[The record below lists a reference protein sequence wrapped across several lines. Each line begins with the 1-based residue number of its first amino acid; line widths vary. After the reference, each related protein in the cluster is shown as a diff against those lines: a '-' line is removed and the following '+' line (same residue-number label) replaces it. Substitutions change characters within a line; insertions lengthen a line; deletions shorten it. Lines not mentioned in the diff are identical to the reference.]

1 MSAFIKLNKQDAFV
15 VPYTAHKTWTVE
27 SSSLADYGIEVYTA
41 TSSSYTSSL
50 TTYPTLAYR
59 TYVLPDDGTFDTYT
73 ASINEY
79 AGGRFLSPGY
89 LDIEYDQI
97 LGSPIRARIYGLDN
111 NNVDISSAVGSWTY
125 FEYKVGVTGPG
136 MSIRSGSI
144 ANIVDEGYGTYTFDI
159 TGGSVDSYG
168 GLYSITNPQDLDVT
182 PTFSTTTIQ
191 SSSFFN
197 PQTSPTTGQN
207 SLEYRDLI
215 FNSIRHLYYSGVFTG
230 AESSSSYEDYKQ
242 TTLHTSSARSLDT
255 FANVIAIPRNVV
267 GSAIKP
273 GTFALGTGEY
283 VSAYVSGG
291 YVLTGYVVAGSAG
304 SYMVYDDGEGKLYAS
319 GSTAKIGDIIYTH
332 GLAILTDSAS
342 ISSVQSLPSYSMHW
356 QSTYE
361 VYTHNYKCRVREQ
374 DLNYSQNPS
383 IKSGSNGDI
392 YDFATGSYFQPYV
405 TTVGLYN
412 DSNELIAV
420 GKLGQPIPKSRYND
434 MTFVIT
440 LDI

>member
-15 VPYTAHKTWTVE
+15 VPYTAHKTWTIS
-27 SSSLADYGIEVYTA
+27 SSSLADYGIEIYTA

-79 AGGRFLSPGY
+79 AGGRKLLPGY
-89 LDIEYDQI
+89 LDIEYDQL

-111 NNVDISSAVGSWTY
+111 NNIDISGSVGSWTY
-125 FEYKVGVTGPG
+125 FEYRVGVSGPG

-144 ANIVDEGYGTYTFDI
+144 ANVVDESYGTFTFDI
-159 TGGSVDSYG
+159 VGGSIDSYG
-168 GLYSITNPQDLDVT
+168 VLYSITNPQDLVVT
-182 PTFSTTTIQ
+182 PVFSFATTQ

-197 PQTSPTTGQN
+197 PQTSPTTGQS
-207 SLEYRDLI
+207 SLEYRDLV
-215 FNSIRHLYYSGVFTG
+215 FNSIRHLYYSGVHTG

-242 TTLHTSSARSLDT
+242 TTLYSSSARNLDAVAT
-255 FANVIAIPRNVV
+255 VIAIPREIV

-273 GTFALGTGEY
+273 GSFQITL
-283 VSAYVSGG
+283 SGST
-291 YVLTGYVVAGSAG
+291 YS
-304 SYMVYDDGEGKLYAS
+304 DDGEGAIKNS
-319 GSTAKIGDIIYTH
+319 SNTRVGDIIYTH
-332 GLAILTDSAS
+332 GLSVLTDLNAINTFSGSTGYS
-342 ISSVQSLPSYSMHW
+342 ISW
-356 QSTYE
+356 ESTYE

-392 YDFATGSYFQPYV
+392 YNFATGSYFQPYV

-420 GKLGQPIPKSRYND
+420 GKLGQPVPKSRYND

>member
-15 VPYTAHKTWTVE
+15 VPYTAHKTWTIS
-27 SSSLADYGIEVYTA
+27 SSSLADYGIEIYTA

-79 AGGRFLSPGY
+79 AGGRKLLPGY
-89 LDIEYDQI
+89 LDIEYDQL

-111 NNVDISSAVGSWTY
+111 NNVDISGSVGSWTY
-125 FEYKVGVTGPG
+125 FEYRIGVSGPG

-144 ANIVDEGYGTYTFDI
+144 ANVVDESYGTFTFDI
-159 TGGSVDSYG
+159 VGGSIDSYG

-182 PTFSTTTIQ
+182 PVFSFVTTQ

-197 PQTSPTTGQN
+197 PQTSPTTGQS
-207 SLEYRDLI
+207 SLEYRDLV
-215 FNSIRHLYYSGVFTG
+215 FNSIRHLYYSGVHTG

-242 TTLHTSSARSLDT
+242 TTLYSSSARNLDAVAT
-255 FANVIAIPRNVV
+255 VIAIPREIV

-273 GTFALGTGEY
+273 GSFQLTL
-283 VSAYVSGG
+283 SGST
-291 YVLTGYVVAGSAG
+291 YS
-304 SYMVYDDGEGKLYAS
+304 DDGEGAIKNS
-319 GSTAKIGDIIYTH
+319 SNTRVGDIIYTH
-332 GLAILTDSAS
+332 GLSVLTDLNAINTFSGSTGYS
-342 ISSVQSLPSYSMHW
+342 ISW
-356 QSTYE
+356 ESTYE

-374 DLNYSQNPS
+374 DFNYSQNPS

-420 GKLGQPIPKSRYND
+420 GKLGQPVPKSRYND

>member
-15 VPYTAHKTWTVE
+15 VPYTAHKTWTVS
-27 SSSLADYGIEVYTA
+27 SSSLADYGIEIYTA

-50 TTYPTLAYR
+50 TTYPVLAYR

-79 AGGRFLSPGY
+79 AGGRKLLPGY
-89 LDIEYDQI
+89 LDIEYDQL

-111 NNVDISSAVGSWTY
+111 NNVDISGSVGSWTY
-125 FEYKVGVTGPG
+125 FEYRVGVTGPG

-144 ANIVDEGYGTYTFDI
+144 VNTLDEGYGTYTFDI

-182 PTFSTTTIQ
+182 PAFSFTTTQ

-197 PQTSPTTGQN
+197 PQTSPTTGQS
-207 SLEYRDLI
+207 SLEYRDLV
-215 FNSIRHLYYSGVFTG
+215 FNSIRHLYYSGVHTG

-242 TTLHTSSARSLDT
+242 TTLYSSSARNLDT
-255 FANVIAIPRNVV
+255 VATVIAIPREIV

-273 GTFALGTGEY
+273 GSFQMTL
-283 VSAYVSGG
+283 SGST
-291 YVLTGYVVAGSAG
+291 YS
-304 SYMVYDDGEGKLYAS
+304 DDGEGAIKNS
-319 GSTAKIGDIIYTH
+319 SNTRVGDIIYTH
-332 GLAILTDSAS
+332 GLSVLTDLNAINTFSGSTGYS
-342 ISSVQSLPSYSMHW
+342 ISW
-356 QSTYE
+356 ESTYE

>member
-15 VPYTAHKTWTVE
+15 VPYTAHKTWTVS
-27 SSSLADYGIEVYTA
+27 SSSLADYGIEIYTA

-50 TTYPTLAYR
+50 TTYPVLAYR

-89 LDIEYDQI
+89 LDIEYDQL

-111 NNVDISSAVGSWTY
+111 NNVDIAGSVGSWTY
-125 FEYKVGVTGPG
+125 FEYRVGVSGPG

-144 ANIVDEGYGTYTFDI
+144 VNILDEGYGTYTFDI
-159 TGGSVDSYG
+159 VGGSIDSYG

-182 PTFSTTTIQ
+182 PVFSFTTTQ

-197 PQTSPTTGQN
+197 PQTSPTTGQS
-207 SLEYRDLI
+207 SLEYRDLV
-215 FNSIRHLYYSGVFTG
+215 FNSIRHLYYSGVHTG

-242 TTLHTSSARSLDT
+242 TTLYSSSTRNLDAVAT
-255 FANVIAIPRNVV
+255 VIAIPREIV

-273 GTFALGTGEY
+273 GSFQITL
-283 VSAYVSGG
+283 SGST
-291 YVLTGYVVAGSAG
+291 YL
-304 SYMVYDDGEGKLYAS
+304 DDGEGAIKNS
-319 GSTAKIGDIIYTH
+319 SNTRIGDIIYTH
-332 GLAILTDSAS
+332 GLSVLTDLNAINTFSGSTGYS
-342 ISSVQSLPSYSMHW
+342 ISW
-356 QSTYE
+356 ESTYE

-383 IKSGSNGDI
+383 IKSGSNGNI

-420 GKLGQPIPKSRYND
+420 GKLGQPVPKSRYND

>member
-15 VPYTAHKTWTVE
+15 VPYTAHKTWTIS
-27 SSSLADYGIEVYTA
+27 SSSLADYGIEIYTA

-79 AGGRFLSPGY
+79 AGGRKLLPGY
-89 LDIEYDQI
+89 LDIEYDQL

-111 NNVDISSAVGSWTY
+111 NNIDISGSVGSWTY
-125 FEYKVGVTGPG
+125 FEYRVGVSGPG

-144 ANIVDEGYGTYTFDI
+144 ANVVDESYGTFTFDI
-159 TGGSVDSYG
+159 VGGSIDSYG

-182 PTFSTTTIQ
+182 PVFSFVTTQ

-197 PQTSPTTGQN
+197 PQTSPTTGQS
-207 SLEYRDLI
+207 SLEYRDLV
-215 FNSIRHLYYSGVFTG
+215 FNSIRHLYYSGVHTG

-242 TTLHTSSARSLDT
+242 TTLYSSSARNLDAVAT
-255 FANVIAIPRNVV
+255 VIAIPREIV

-273 GTFALGTGEY
+273 GSFQITL
-283 VSAYVSGG
+283 SGST
-291 YVLTGYVVAGSAG
+291 YS
-304 SYMVYDDGEGKLYAS
+304 DDGEGAIKNS
-319 GSTAKIGDIIYTH
+319 SNTRVGDIIYTH
-332 GLAILTDSAS
+332 GLSVLTDLNAINTFSGSTGYS
-342 ISSVQSLPSYSMHW
+342 ISW
-356 QSTYE
+356 ESTYE

-392 YDFATGSYFQPYV
+392 YNFATGSYFQPYV

-420 GKLGQPIPKSRYND
+420 GKLGQPVPKSRYND

>member
-27 SSSLADYGIEVYTA
+27 SSSLADYGIELFTA
-41 TSSSYTSSL
+41 LATGSYTGIFS
-50 TTYPTLAYR
+50 P
-59 TYVLPDDGTFDTYT
+59 VLSD
-73 ASINEY
+73 
-79 AGGRFLSPGY
+79 
-89 LDIEYDQI
+89 
-97 LGSPIRARIYGLDN
+97 
-111 NNVDISSAVGSWTY
+111 
-125 FEYKVGVTGPG
+125 
-136 MSIRSGSI
+136 
-144 ANIVDEGYGTYTFDI
+144 
-159 TGGSVDSYG
+159 
-168 GLYSITNPQDLDVT
+168 
-182 PTFSTTTIQ
+182 
-191 SSSFFN
+191 
-197 PQTSPTTGQN
+197 TTGQN
-207 SLEYRDLI
+207 NPEYSSLVYRSLK
-215 FNSIRHLYYSGVFTG
+215 HLYYSGVHTG

-242 TTLHTSSARSLDT
+242 TTLYPSMSRSIADDMLT
-255 FANVIAIPRNVV
+255 VSLPRTVI

-273 GTFALGTGEY
+273 GTFALGTGPG
-283 VSAYVSGG
+283 VDAYVSGG
-291 YVLTGYVVAGSAG
+291 YVLTGYVVASFTG
-304 SYMVYDDGEGKLYAS
+304 SYIIYDDGEGKLYAS
-319 GSTAKIGDIIYTH
+319 GSTAKVGDIIYTH

-342 ISSVQSLPSYSMHW
+342 ISSVQTLSDYDVHW

-383 IKSGSNGDI
+383 VKSGSNGDV

-420 GKLGQPIPKSRYND
+420 GKLGQPVPKSRYND